1 MLKFILTNIDEIKNV
16 RRQKLQN
23 FLNAKKNPYPNKPSS
38 ARTLAK
44 VAKENFDELSTK
56 KIKILLAGR
65 ITSIREHGN
74 SAFVDLQD
82 TSDKIQIFMSKKDL
96 PEGEFKFF
104 LKNFDTGDFAEF
116 SGFLFKTQMGEK
128 TLHATSFG
136 ILTKSLEPMPD
147 KWHGIQDLDLR
158 YRKRYLD
165 IFMNPNLKEMFE
177 KKAKFWDVIRNFMK
191 SHGFF
196 EVETPTLETTT
207 GGAEANPF
215 ITHHNNFD
223 LDVYLRISVGEL
235 WQKRL
240 MSAGFEKTFEI
251 GRVYRNEGSSPNH
264 LQEFT
269 NMEFYWAYAN
279 YRDGMELTKSLIIEI
294 AKQVFG
300 TTKFKSGEYEFD
312 LSDEWKELDY
322 VSTTEKM
329 TGVNVLTATEDEM
342 KKRLQELGI
351 KFEGETKERMIDSL
365 WKFCRKQISG
375 PAFLINHPK
384 IVSPLAKANPQNPE
398 LTERFQIIL
407 AGTEACN
414 GYSELNDPVDQRAR
428 FEEQQKLIEKGD
440 VEAMMPDWEFCE
452 MLEYGMP
459 PTCGLGIGERL
470 FAMMVNKPIRE
481 TTLFPL
487 MKPERKEEK
496 VSDEKIIKAVENFK
510 KENPESKVWKFI
522 SNLKPQDIPQF
533 LKEWIVELQV
543 ETDFYKKYQ
552 GVIFH
557 TNTIIDSRL
566 EDIEVCKKLLKMIF
580 K

>member
-1 MLKFILTNIDEIKNV
+1 LTNIDEIKNS
-16 RRQKLQN
+16 RLQKLQN
-23 FLNAKKNPYPNKPSS
+23 FLDAKKNPFPNKPSS

-44 VAKENFDELSTK
+44 IAKDNFDELSAK
-56 KIKILLAGR
+56 KTNILIAGR

-74 SAFVDLQD
+74 SAFVDLRD
-82 TSDKIQIFMSKKDL
+82 TSDRIQIFMSKKDL

-104 LKNFDTGDFAEF
+104 LKNFDIGDFAEF
-116 SGFLFKTQMGEK
+116 SGYLFTTQMGEK
-128 TLHATSFG
+128 TLHCTNFG
-136 ILTKSLEPMPD
+136 ILTKSIEPMPD

-165 IFMNPNLKEMFE
+165 IFMNPELKEIFE
-177 KKAKFWDVIRNFMK
+177 KKAKFWETTRNFMK

-215 ITHHNNFD
+215 TTHHNDFD

-279 YRDGMELTKSLIIEI
+279 YQDGMKIVKDLYKDI
-294 AKQVFG
+294 AIKVFG
-300 TTKFKSGEYEFD
+300 TTKFKTGEYEFD
-312 LSDEWKELDY
+312 LNDEWEELDY

-329 TGVNVLTATEDEM
+329 TGINVLTATADEM
-342 KKRLQELGI
+342 KKKLQELDI
-351 KFEGETKERMIDSL
+351 KFEGDTKERMIDSL
-365 WKFCRKQISG
+365 WKFCRKKISG

-384 IVSPLAKANPQNPE
+384 IISPLAKANPKNPE

-407 AGTEACN
+407 AGTEVGN
-414 GYSELNDPVDQRAR
+414 GYSELNDPIDQRKR
-428 FEEQQKLIEKGD
+428 FEEQEKLIERGD
-440 VEAMMPDWEFCE
+440 NEAMMPDWEFCE
-452 MLEYGMP
+452 MLEHGMP
-459 PTCGLGIGERL
+459 PTCGFGFGERL
-470 FAMMVNKPIRE
+470 FSMMVDKPIRE

-487 MKPERKEEK
+487 MKPEWHKRKKEERAK
-496 VSDEKIIKAVENFK
+496 EEAENSANQSSNSDVPSNDSKNIIHLE
-510 KENPESKVWKFI
+510 EDDEQIFI
-522 SNLKPQDIPQF
+522 N
-533 LKEWIVELQV
+533 
-543 ETDFYKKYQ
+543 
-552 GVIFH
+552 
-557 TNTIIDSRL
+557 
-566 EDIEVCKKLLKMIF
+566 
-580 K
+580 